1 MLTEIIEVPASEKY
15 LKIFFFQLRL
25 DTSNEIEF
33 DEPKI
38 QSIIKSKKFDDISS
52 TELFELSKI
61 PRRWAEDELTSHLP
75 DKFFYIKS
83 NEEIFDQTIFS
94 HPTLYTK
101 INSLVDH
108 SIYEAQLLFNC
119 HLLNKNG
126 DKIYIRYERDGFHSK
141 KVYDIGPNL
150 YDNGFY
156 YFNVYSDEFI
166 VHCTYDDNNGEWSEL
181 LQFKNDSYLLNIETI
196 DDKELF
202 LSLVKNKED
211 LDIIK
216 FASKNLR
223 NDFDLMSICIGIDS
237 SLLLYASEE
246 LQNNFNLVFQAVSK
260 DGTSLNFAS
269 DELKNNKT
277 IVLSSIKED
286 PHSLKYA
293 SDNLKDDK
301 EVALAAINSDH
312 KTYKY
317 LGQAIKNDPEIKA
330 KLPIVESVKTSGN
343 TSILKLGGDKIN
355 KPVEDSD
362 LPF

>member
-1 MLTEIIEVPASEKY
+1 MLTEIIEVHASEKY

-25 DTSNEIEF
+25 DTSNGIEF

-38 QSIIKSKKFDDISS
+38 QSIIKSKKFDEISS

-61 PRRWAEDELTSHLP
+61 PRRWAEDELTSYLP

-83 NEEIFDQTIFS
+83 NEDSEDQTIFS

-108 SIYEAQLLFNC
+108 SIYEAQLMFNC

-126 DKIYIRYERDGFHSK
+126 DKIYIRYERDGLHSK
-141 KVYDIGPNL
+141 AIKVYDIRPNL

-166 VHCTYDDNNGEWSEL
+166 VLCTYDDNNGEWSEL

-223 NDFDLMSICIGIDS
+223 NDFDLMSICNGLSNSDILNI
-237 SLLLYASEE
+237 
-246 LQNNFNLVFQAVSK
+246 SK
-260 DGTSLNFAS
+260 DNF
-269 DELKNNKT
+269 
-277 IVLSSIKED
+277 
-286 PHSLKYA
+286 
-293 SDNLKDDK
+293 
-301 EVALAAINSDH
+301 
-312 KTYKY
+312 
-317 LGQAIKNDPEIKA
+317 
-330 KLPIVESVKTSGN
+330 
-343 TSILKLGGDKIN
+343 
-355 KPVEDSD
+355 
-362 LPF
+362 

>member
-1 MLTEIIEVPASEKY
+1 MLAEIIEVPASEKY
-15 LKIFFFQLRL
+15 LKIFFFQMRL
-25 DTSNEIEF
+25 EAYNIDF

-38 QSIIKSKKFDDISS
+38 QSIIKSKKFDDIKS
-52 TELFELSKI
+52 TELYELSKI
-61 PRRWAEDELTSHLP
+61 PRRWAEDELTSYLP

-83 NEEIFDQTIFS
+83 KEEVFDQTIFS

-108 SIYEAQLLFNC
+108 SIYEAQLMFNC

-126 DKIYIRYERDGFHSK
+126 DKIYILEDFQSK
-141 KVYDIGPNL
+141 AGKDYVIEPNL
-150 YDNGFY
+150 YDDGGY

-166 VHCTYDDNNGEWSEL
+166 VLCTYDDNNGEWYEL
-181 LQFKNDSYLLNIETI
+181 FQFKNDSYLINIETI
-196 DDKELF
+196 NDKELF

-211 LDIIK
+211 LDIIE

-260 DGTSLNFAS
+260 DGTSLKFAS

-277 IVLSSIKED
+277 IVLSAIKED

-293 SDNLKDDK
+293 SENLKNDK

-312 KTYKY
+312 KTFKY
-317 LGQAIKNDPEIKA
+317 LGQAIKDDPEIKA
-330 KLPIVESVKTSGN
+330 KLPIVESAKTSGN
-343 TSILKLGGDKIN
+343 SSILKLGGDKIN
-355 KPVEDSD
+355 KPVEDPD